1 MAAALL
7 ADRLSNRQ
15 VQAEVRSAGI
25 LEPGIPAR
33 PEAVAAMAERGID
46 ISAHRSCRLDASVVR
61 AADLVLGMAR
71 EHAREVVVLDPDA
84 YGHTFTLK
92 ELVRRGEADPR
103 HHTEGL
109 GEWCTRLTAERGAT
123 DLLGSASTDDVDDP
137 IGAPLSAFRATA
149 RELDGLV
156 TRLVKVVWPSGT
168 T

>member
-7 ADRLSNRQ
+7 DEHLSRCH

-25 LEPGIPAR
+25 LEPDIPAR

-46 ISAHRSCRLDASVVR
+46 ISAHRSRHLDASAVR

-71 EHAREVVVLDPDA
+71 EHAREVIVLDPDA

-103 HHTEGL
+103 HRTEKL
-109 GEWCTRLTAERGAT
+109 GKWCARLTAEREAS

-156 TRLVKVVWPSGT
+156 TRLVRVTWPSGT